1 MFEVLVEV
9 GPYGLCLYAILGVG
23 AFVFVASE
31 LWKKMVLRQLNGEY
45 SGTSNIPPGSLGL
58 PFIGETIQFMAAI
71 NGDKGF
77 YDFVRVRSERYGNCF
92 KTNIFGETHVFVKST
107 ESAKTILNNEQGRFT
122 KRYIKSIAELV
133 GNQSLLCA
141 SPHHHKLLRARLI
154 NLFSSNSISLLV
166 KQFDQLVVDALN
178 GWEHGG
184 TIIVLDE
191 ALKITFKAMCKMLLS
206 LESEVELELLQED
219 VSQVCKAMLA
229 FPLRFPRTGF
239 YKGLQ
244 ARKRIMST
252 LEKIISRRRTG
263 LDRNSKDFLQ
273 CLLAK
278 DDNSSFDGMHR
289 LTDAEI
295 QDNILTMI
303 IAGQDTTASAITWM
317 VKYLGENEEALEA
330 IKAEQRQLAE
340 KTSKKSF
347 LTLDDL
353 NEMPYASKV
362 IKESLRMASV
372 VPWFPRLVL
381 EDCEIEGYKIKKGWN
396 VNIDARS
403 IHLDPILYNEPNNFN
418 PSRFD
423 DEHFCKPYSFLAFG
437 MGART
442 CLGINMAKAMMLVF
456 LHRLLTTYK
465 WKVMDSDLSIE
476 KWALFSRLR
485 SGCPVQLSRIS
496 NTE

>member
-1 MFEVLVEV
+1 MFEVLQDV
-9 GPYGLCLYAILGVG
+9 GPYCLCLYAVLGVG
-23 AFVFVASE
+23 AMAFV
-31 LWKKMVLRQLNGEY
+31 MRQFQQQPNRE
-45 SGTSNIPPGSLGL
+45 SSNIPPGSLGL
-58 PFIGETIQFMAAI
+58 PFIGETFHFMASI
-71 NGDKGF
+71 NSHKGF
-77 YDFVRVRSERYGNCF
+77 YDFVRLRTLRYGNCF
-92 KTNIFGETHVFVKST
+92 KTNIFGETHVFVRST
-107 ESAKTILNNEQGRFT
+107 ASAKTILNNEMGRFS

-133 GNQSLLCA
+133 GNRSLLCA
-141 SPHHHKLLRARLI
+141 SPHHHKLLRARLL
-154 NLFSSNSISLLV
+154 NLFSSNSLSLLV
-166 KQFDQLVVDALN
+166 KHLDPLIVDALSA
-178 GWEHGG
+178 WEDGG
-184 TIIVLDE
+184 TVIVLHE
-191 ALKITFKAMCKMLLS
+191 ALKITLKAMCKMLLS
-206 LESEVELELLQED
+206 LESGAELESLQED

-229 FPLRFPRTGF
+229 FPFRFPWTPF

-252 LEKIISRRRTG
+252 LEKIISRRRRS
-263 LDRNSKDFLQ
+263 LDPNFEDFLQ
-273 CLLAK
+273 SLL
-278 DDNSSFDGMHR
+278 DNSCWEGMNR

-317 VKYLGENEEALEA
+317 VKYLGENEEALDA
-330 IKAEQRQLAE
+330 IKAEAEQLAD
-340 KTSKKSF
+340 KTSKNPF

-362 IKESLRMASV
+362 VKESLRMASV

-403 IHLDPILYNEPNNFN
+403 IHLDPRVYNEPHKFN
-418 PSRFD
+418 PWRFD
-423 DEHFCKPYSFLAFG
+423 DEQCCKPYSFLAFG

-465 WKVMDSDLSIE
+465 WKVMDSDSTTE

-485 SGCPVQLSRIS
+485 SGCPVKVTRIT
-496 NTE
+496 NIE

>member
-330 IKAEQRQLAE
+330 IKASRKIQMEQAEQRQLAE

-465 WKVMDSDLSIE
+465 QVEGNGFGFKY
-476 KWALFSRLR
+476 
-485 SGCPVQLSRIS
+485 
-496 NTE
+496 

>member
-92 KTNIFGETHVFVKST
+92 KTNIFGETH
-107 ESAKTILNNEQGRFT
+107 
-122 KRYIKSIAELV
+122 LV

-206 LESEVELELLQED
+206 LESGVELELLQED

-229 FPLRFPRTGF
+229 FPLRFPWTGF

-252 LEKIISRRRTG
+252 LEKIISRRRRG
-263 LDRNSKDFLQ
+263 LDPNSRDFLQ

-278 DDNSSFDGMHR
+278 DDNSTFDGMHR

-330 IKAEQRQLAE
+330 IKAKQAEQRQLAE
-340 KTSKKSF
+340 NTSKKSF

-381 EDCEIEGYKIKKGWN
+381 EDCEIEGYNIKKGWN

-403 IHLDPILYNEPNNFN
+403 IHLDSMLYNEPNNFN

-465 WKVMDSDLSIE
+465 QVIDSDLSIE

-496 NTE
+496 NIE

>member
-1 MFEVLVEV
+1 MFKLLLDA
-9 GPYGLCLYAILGVG
+9 GPYCLCFCAVLGLG
-23 AFVFVASE
+23 ALLIFIVSQ
-31 LWKKMVLRQLNGEY
+31 LWKVLQQLNQEFRAG
-45 SGTSNIPPGSLGL
+45 IPPGSLGL

-71 NGDKGF
+71 NSDKGF
-77 YDFVRVRSERYGNCF
+77 YDFVRVRSLRYGNCF
-92 KTNIFGETHVFVKST
+92 KTNIFGETHVFVSSST
-107 ESAKTILNNEQGRFT
+107 ESAKAILNNDLGRFT

-141 SPHHHKLLRARLI
+141 QPHHHKLLRGRLI
-154 NLFSSNSISLLV
+154 NLFSTNSILLLV
-166 KQFDQLVVDALN
+166 KQFDELIVNAL
-178 GWEHGG
+178 GTWEDGG
-184 TIIVLDE
+184 TVIVLNE

-206 LESEVELELLQED
+206 LESGLELELLQED
-219 VSQVCKAMLA
+219 VGQVCEAMLA
-229 FPLRFPRTGF
+229 FPLRFPWTGF

-252 LEKIISRRRTG
+252 LEKIISRRRRG
-263 LDRNSKDFLQ
+263 LDASTEDFLQ
-273 CLLAK
+273 RLLT
-278 DDNSSFDGMHR
+278 DDGSDGMHR

-317 VKYLGENEEALEA
+317 VKYLGENEEVFEA
-330 IKAEQRQLAE
+330 IKAEQFHLAE
-340 KTSKKSF
+340 KTSKKLF

-381 EDCEIEGYKIKKGWN
+381 QDCEIEGYKIKKGWN

-403 IHLDPILYNEPNNFN
+403 IHLDPMVYSEPNNFN

-423 DEHFCKPYSFLAFG
+423 DESKPYSFLAFG

-442 CLGINMAKAMMLVF
+442 CLGMNMAKAMMLVF

-465 WKVMDSDLSIE
+465 QVEGD
-476 KWALFSRLR
+476 
-485 SGCPVQLSRIS
+485 
-496 NTE
+496 